1 MSQGK
6 LLASASEEITPEA
19 DGLFQTEIVIV
30 LTEESN
36 QKMSCCVRNP
46 RLNQERESV
55 ISIAEILRSDM
66 ESEKETLL
74 SEREGE
80 KETLQSEMKRQ
91 KGQCLGPMGCV
102 EDFMSSQSSQLSPAN
117 LTQLKATFNASGVTV

>member
-1 MSQGK
+1 MGSAPAISVEGHQDGGIRVVCRSSGWYPQPKAQWRDLQGK
-6 LLASASEEITPEA
+6 LFASASEEITPEA
-19 DGLFQTEIVIV
+19 NGLFQTEIAIV

-66 ESEKETLL
+66 ESEK
-74 SEREGE
+74 
-80 KETLQSEMKRQ
+80 
-91 KGQCLGPMGCV
+91 GQCLDPITLADSRVIPINTTG
-102 EDFMSSQSSQLSPAN
+102 
-117 LTQLKATFNASGVTV
+117 